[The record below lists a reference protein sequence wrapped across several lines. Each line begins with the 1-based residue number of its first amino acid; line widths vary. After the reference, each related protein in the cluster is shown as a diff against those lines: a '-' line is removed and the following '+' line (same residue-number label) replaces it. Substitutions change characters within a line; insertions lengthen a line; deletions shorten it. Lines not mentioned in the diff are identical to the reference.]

1 MNQYSGEVRDLFVK
15 PLKLYE
21 QYSREDVYKI
31 FDGVTPFTVGAGNWG
46 LHGLIKIPKRK
57 KDYVFFVTFGQKQL
71 GHEFEES
78 ITEDGILT
86 WQSQPKQTLDN
97 KIIKQLISHNHLTDN
112 IYLFLRTKKKN
123 YLTKQVEP
131 FTYLGRLAYV
141 AHDVT
146 REQPVY
152 FKWQIIDW
160 EVPSTDLLDRMGLTL
175 DSLINQDDIV
185 KDHLAETQRPSSMP
199 DKIKESRSFY
209 ASKVDYAENSKSN
222 SELGLK
228 GELLVLEHLKNV
240 LGYDTIHTSVIEGDG
255 AGYDIEATKDDG
267 TSLYIE
273 VKTTKGGIN
282 TPFIITANELAFSS
296 EYASS
301 YELYRVYEYDHI
313 SNSGKFFRVEGDLN
327 NSLNLKPTVYRAK
340 L

>member
-1 MNQYSGEVRDLFVK
+1 MNKVSVK
-15 PLKLYE
+15 PLKLYD

-31 FDGVTPFTVGAGNWG
+31 FDGVTPFTIGAGNWG
-46 LHGLIKIPKRK
+46 LHGLVKIPKRK

-71 GHEFEES
+71 GHDFDES

-97 KIIKQLISHNHLTDN
+97 KVIKQLISHNHLVDN

-123 YLTKQVEP
+123 SLTKQVEP

-141 AHDVT
+141 IHDTT
-146 REQPVY
+146 REKPVY
-152 FKWQIIDW
+152 FKWQIRDW
-160 EVPSTDLLDRMGLTL
+160 VVPPSDVLVRMDLKLEP
-175 DSLINQDDIV
+175 LINQNDIV
-185 KDHLAETQRPSSMP
+185 EDELVETQRPSSMP
-199 DKIKESRSFY
+199 DKTKESRSFY
-209 ASKVDYAENSKSN
+209 ASKVDYAENSNRN

-228 GELLVLEHLKNV
+228 GELLVVDHLRDV

-255 AGYDIEATKDDG
+255 AGYDIEAIKDDG

-273 VKTTKGGIN
+273 VKTTRGGIN
-282 TPFIITANELAFSS
+282 TPFLITVNELAFSS
-296 EYASS
+296 EYTSN
-301 YELYRVYEYDHI
+301 YELYRVYEYEDNC
-313 SNSGKFFRVEGDLN
+313 NSGKFYRIVGNIKD
-327 NSLNLKPTVYRAK
+327 SLNLKPTVFRAK

>member
-1 MNQYSGEVRDLFVK
+1 MSIKRLN
-15 PLKLYE
+15 LYD
-21 QYSREDVYKI
+21 QYSRDDVYKI
-31 FDGVTPFTVGAGNWG
+31 FDGVTPFTIGAGNWG
-46 LHGLIKIPKRK
+46 LHGLVKIPKRK
-57 KDYVFFVTFGQKQL
+57 KDFVFFVTFGQKQL
-71 GHEFEES
+71 GHDFDES

-97 KIIKQLISHNHLTDN
+97 KVIKQLISHNHLIEN

-123 YLTKQVEP
+123 SLTKQVEP
-131 FTYLGRLAYV
+131 FTYLGRLAYLT
-141 AHDVT
+141 HDTT

-160 EVPSTDLLDRMGLTL
+160 EVPPSNVLDRMDLTL
-175 DSLINQDDIV
+175 EPLINQEDLV
-185 KDHLAETQRPSSMP
+185 KDHLVETQRPSLMP
-199 DKIKESRSFY
+199 DKAKESRSFY
-209 ASKVDYAENSKSN
+209 ATKVDYAENSKRN

-228 GELLVLEHLKNV
+228 GELLVVNHLKNV

-255 AGYDIEATKDDG
+255 AGYDIEAFKEDG

-282 TPFIITANELAFSS
+282 TPFIITANELAFSL
-296 EYASS
+296 EYTNN
-301 YELYRVYEYDHI
+301 YELYRVYEYDHN
-313 SNSGKFFRVEGDLN
+313 SNSGKFYRVEGDLKD
-327 NSLNLKPTVYRAK
+327 SLNLKPTVYRAK